1 MPTIQFIGGGRM
13 AGALIG
19 GLIESGGRLASDI
32 VVVEPVEGR
41 RRELEVTHPGLVTS
55 ANPAGVADVVL
66 AVKPDVAAEACRSLH
81 DTGVERLLSIAAG
94 VRTADLEVWSGHGVR
109 VVRAMPNTPAL
120 VGAGAAGVAAG
131 AHATRADLDWAAG
144 ILGAVG
150 VVEIVT
156 EADLDAV
163 TAVSG
168 SGPAYLFYLAEAMND
183 AAVSLGLPP
192 EVAERLVTATLVG
205 SARLLAESAQDP
217 AALRAQ
223 VTSPGGTTA
232 AAVGV
237 LDEAD
242 VRGVFIT
249 AIARAAQRAVELG
262 DTSAT

>member
-1 MPTIQFIGGGRM
+1 MATLQFIGGGRM
-13 AGALIG
+13 ATALVG
-19 GLIESGGRLASDI
+19 GLIESGGRRASDI
-32 VVVEPVEGR
+32 VVVEPVEER
-41 RRELEVTHPGLVTS
+41 RRELEATHPGLATS
-55 ANPAGVADVVL
+55 ASPADVADVVL
-66 AVKPDVAAEACRSLH
+66 AVKPDVAADACRSLR

-94 VRTADLEVWSGHGVR
+94 VRTADLEAWSGQGVR

-120 VGAGAAGVAAG
+120 VGAGAAGMAPG
-131 AHATRADLDWAAG
+131 EHATAADLDWAG
-144 ILGAVG
+144 EILGAVG

-183 AAVSLGLPP
+183 AAVSLGLSP

-205 SARLLAESAQDP
+205 SARLLADSVDGP
-217 AALRAQ
+217 GVLRSQ

-242 VRGVFIT
+242 VRGVFIA

-262 DTSAT
+262 DASAT

>member
-1 MPTIQFIGGGRM
+1 MATLQFIGGGRM
-13 AGALIG
+13 ATALVG
-19 GLIESGGRLASDI
+19 GLIESGGRRAGDV
-32 VVVEPVEGR
+32 VVVEPVEDR
-41 RRELEVTHPGLVTS
+41 RRELEATHPGLVTS
-55 ANPAGVADVVL
+55 ATPVGVADVVL
-66 AVKPDVAAEACRSLH
+66 AVKPDVAAEACRSLR

-94 VRTADLEVWSGHGVR
+94 VRTADLEAWTGHGVR

-120 VGAGAAGVAAG
+120 VGAGAAGVAPG
-131 AHATRADLDWAAG
+131 AHATTADLDWAVE

-150 VVEIVT
+150 IVEMVT

-168 SGPAYLFYLAEAMND
+168 SGPAYLFYLAEAMNA

-205 SARLLAESAQDP
+205 SARLLADSADGP
-217 AALRAQ
+217 AELRAQ

-242 VRGVFIT
+242 VRAAIVA
-249 AIARAAQRAVELG
+249 AIARAAQRAAELG
-262 DTSAT
+262 HSSAG